1 MALQSRPT
9 KIAMLNREKFSVIW
23 ILWGKQFLKNCFE
36 FWHLGNFWSK
46 IYKNENPEC
55 AKLLSRKFLVGDF
68 SRKILKFPHCDV
80 ATFGTNSSLSNDC
93 FLSESF
99 GAFAEMAI
107 ILLSLFRVFMAKNI
121 RIISNF
127 LPFYPKIYKNF
138 TVNSFTDAQKSH
150 SDSAE
155 NGNRSFCLEK
165 LRLFWF
171 LLNKEDRLFESSW
184 YSKLNQCYFLNG
196 CR

>member
-1 MALQSRPT
+1 MKLQSVQNSPY
-9 KIAMLNREKFSVIW
+9 L
-23 ILWGKQFLKNCFE
+23 IL
-36 FWHLGNFWSK
+36 
-46 IYKNENPEC
+46 
-55 AKLLSRKFLVGDF
+55 RKFLVSDF
-68 SRKILKFPHCDV
+68 SKKILNFPHCEV

-127 LPFYPKIYKNF
+127 LPFYPKLYEDF
-138 TVNSFTDAQKSH
+138 TVISYTDAQKSH

-155 NGNRSFCLEK
+155 NGN
-165 LRLFWF
+165 LR
-171 LLNKEDRLFESSW
+171 
-184 YSKLNQCYFLNG
+184 
-196 CR
+196 